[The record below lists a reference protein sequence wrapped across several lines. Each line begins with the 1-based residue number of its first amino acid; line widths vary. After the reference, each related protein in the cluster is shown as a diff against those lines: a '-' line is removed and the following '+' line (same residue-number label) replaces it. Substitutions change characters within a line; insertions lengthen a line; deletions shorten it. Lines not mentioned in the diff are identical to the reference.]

1 MSRPLRCTE
10 RCCDRCPAE
19 NSVAGKY
26 LSARSISVAAGLGF
40 PKQRLGPRRRNA
52 QRVATSLTRRSN
64 LSVTFAD
71 RIGNVQRGI
80 GPLHLTGMFPGE
92 LRPPEEWIT
101 SHPEVR
107 GQLST
112 DMRYSPRDRRR
123 CSTPSSF
130 ATNESWSIFD
140 LDLHP
145 FFRFLGRLA
154 GVASNLFTLWGD
166 AVELGPRA
174 GVTQW

>member
-10 RCCDRCPAE
+10 RDCDRCPAQ

-71 RIGNVQRGI
+71 RIGNAQRGI
-80 GPLHLTGMFPGE
+80 GPLHCTSIFPGSAT
-92 LRPPEEWIT
+92 PEEWIMGQ
-101 SHPEVR
+101 PEVTT
-107 GQLST
+107 L
-112 DMRYSPRDRRR
+112 
-123 CSTPSSF
+123 
-130 ATNESWSIFD
+130 ATGGF
-140 LDLHP
+140 
-145 FFRFLGRLA
+145 
-154 GVASNLFTLWGD
+154 
-166 AVELGPRA
+166 
-174 GVTQW
+174 